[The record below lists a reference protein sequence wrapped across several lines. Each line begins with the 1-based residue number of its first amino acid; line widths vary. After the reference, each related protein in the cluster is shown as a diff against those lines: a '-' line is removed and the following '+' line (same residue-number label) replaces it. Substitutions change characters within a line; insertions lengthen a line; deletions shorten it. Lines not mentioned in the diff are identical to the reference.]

1 MKNLFAIII
10 TIALLVALSACAS
23 SDAPETPETT
33 EAAITEQIETTAA
46 PTEAF
51 NIDEYKLAVK
61 ECRDNIM
68 ENFLYLYNAGN
79 YEVNYLKN
87 LGHASD
93 STPEKAFEWL
103 SKNSEADREY
113 VDSLHATIR
122 EQYAALLLW
131 DIEGKE
137 ASEID
142 ENIRSM
148 YDGYSSLYDCVT
160 STAYTASTL
169 TSKINDAIDVVNSAD
184 DYLSLFIG

>member
-1 MKNLFAIII
+1 MKRLFAIII
-10 TIALLVALSACAS
+10 SLALLFVALSACAS
-23 SDAPETPETT
+23 SDAPETPSTT
-33 EAAITEQIETTAA
+33 EAETISTTEQ
-46 PTEAF
+46 TEAF

-61 ECRDNIM
+61 ECRDNII

-79 YEVNYLKN
+79 YEVNFLSAR
-87 LGHASD
+87 GGTSD
-93 STPEKAFEWL
+93 KTPEYAFEWL

-137 ASEID
+137 ATEID

-160 STAYTASTL
+160 STAYTSSTL
-169 TSKINDAIDVVNSAD
+169 TTKINDAINVVNSAD
-184 DYLSLFIG
+184 DYLSLFID